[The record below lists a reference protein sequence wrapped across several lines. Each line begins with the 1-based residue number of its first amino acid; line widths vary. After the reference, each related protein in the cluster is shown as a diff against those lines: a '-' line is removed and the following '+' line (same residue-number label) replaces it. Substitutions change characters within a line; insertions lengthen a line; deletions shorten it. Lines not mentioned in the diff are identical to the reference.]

1 MPPTLYL
8 IDGHALAYRSYYA
21 LSAGNPDRW
30 KTATGEPTGGIYGF
44 ASVLLRLL
52 ENDKP
57 DYMAVAFDVGK
68 TFRHEMYPEYKGTR
82 AKMPDDLRPQIKRI
96 REMVDDFNL
105 PRIEMEGFEA
115 DDVLGSLA
123 RIASAQGLGVKIIT
137 GDRDL
142 LQLVDERV
150 IVNLPGRSMS
160 DARDYYPADVVK
172 KLGVRPDQVVD
183 MKALMGDSS
192 DNIPGVY
199 GIGTKTAQKLLA
211 QYETLDNIYAHLD
224 EIPGRFQNKLAT
236 DKKIAYLSRDLAR
249 IHTDLDVNLDL
260 EHARA
265 DQLDVASVTQLFRE
279 LEFYS
284 LIKRLNR
291 LTRTPVS
298 DAYSAVDG
306 QLSLFGE
313 VGAGKSYSAS
323 PLPTIATQV
332 VDTRK
337 SLSILKKKLEVAE
350 VIAFDTET
358 TSTDK
363 MQADLVGIS
372 LAVEIGEGFYI
383 PLGHKKGKQLPLDE
397 VLDALRPSL
406 TNPKIPKIGHNLK
419 YDYVMLYRYGLQVA
433 PLSFDTMIAEWLI
446 DPASRNLGLKKLAFA
461 RLGEQMTEIEMLI
474 GKGKNQ
480 ISMAEV
486 AIESAAPYAA
496 ADAETCL
503 QLYPLLKKDLVRSS
517 EMKLL
522 EEIEMPLISVLAE
535 MEMAGILLDLPFFE
549 EFSNE
554 LTTRLAEIE
563 KEVMA
568 LVGKPFN
575 LNSTQQLSDVLFVR
589 LGLQPPDRTRKTKS
603 GHYSTSASVLEGMR
617 GAHPVVDLI
626 LEQRELAKL
635 KSTYVDALPLAV
647 NPRTGRVHTSFNQT
661 GSVTGR
667 LASSNPN
674 LQNIPIRSDLGRRVR
689 KGFIAG
695 EGNLLLAIDYSQIE
709 LRIVAH
715 MAQDKTMLAAFN
727 SGQDIHATTAAGVF
741 SVPLEEV
748 TKDMR
753 RDAKAVNFGLIYG
766 MSAFGLTRS
775 TELTL
780 AEAEDFVAAY
790 FAKFPGVKRYLDG
803 IRHLA
808 ADQGYVETL
817 LGRRRY
823 FPALKNSGDRQRRNN
838 SERAA
843 INAPIQGTA
852 ADIMKIA
859 MLDVA
864 KAMRDAKLKGKVLL
878 QVHDEVVIECPKSE
892 LDVTIKVVQN
902 AMESAYSL
910 DIPLTTDAR
919 FGKRWGDL

>member
-8 IDGHALAYRSYYA
+8 IDGHALAYRSYFA
-21 LSAGNPDRW
+21 LSAGGPDRW
-30 KTATGEPTGGIYGF
+30 KTASGEPTAGIYGF

-82 AKMPDDLRPQIKRI
+82 AKMPDDLRPQIERI
-96 REMVDDFNL
+96 RQMVDIFNL
-105 PRIEMEGFEA
+105 PRLEMEGFEA
-115 DDVLGSLA
+115 DDVLGSVALQ
-123 RIASAQGLGVKIIT
+123 ASKEGLGVKIIT

-199 GIGTKTAQKLLA
+199 GIGTKTAQKLLGE
-211 QYETLDNIYAHLD
+211 YETLDNIYAHLD
-224 EIPGRFQNKLAT
+224 EIPKRFQTKLAT
-236 DKKIAYLSRDLAR
+236 DKEAAYLSRDLAR
-249 IHTDLDVNLDL
+249 IHTDLDISLDI
-260 EHARA
+260 EKARA
-265 DQLDVASVTQLFRE
+265 TELDVPAVTELFRE
-279 LEFYS
+279 LEFHS
-284 LIKRLNR
+284 LINRLNK
-291 LTRTPVS
+291 LTQTPLP
-298 DAYSAVDG
+298 DAGPAAGD
-306 QLSLFGE
+306 QLSLFGGK
-313 VGAGKSYSAS
+313 GAPTLSS
-323 PLPTIATQV
+323 PRQTVSIATQV
-332 VDTRK
+332 VDT
-337 SLSILKKKLEVAE
+337 SEALVALAKKLEAATM
-350 VIAFDTET
+350 IALDTET
-358 TSTDK
+358 TSTDE

-372 LAVEIGEGFYI
+372 VAVEVGEGFYI
-383 PLGHKKGKQLPLDE
+383 PTGHNNGKQLPLDE

-406 TNPKIPKIGHNLK
+406 INPDIQKIGHNLK
-419 YDYVMLYRYGLQVA
+419 YDVIMLARYGLQVA

-446 DPASRNLGLKKLAFA
+446 DPASRNLGLKKLAFM
-461 RLGEQMTEIEMLI
+461 RLGEQMTEIEVLI
-474 GKGKNQ
+474 GKGKSQ

-486 AIESAAPYAA
+486 AIEDAAPYAA
-496 ADAETCL
+496 ADAEICL
-503 QLYPLLKKDLVRSS
+503 QLYPLLQKDLVGANST
-517 EMKLL
+517 KLL
-522 EEIEMPLISVLAE
+522 DEIEMPLVDVLMK
-535 MEMAGILLDLPFFE
+535 MEMAGILLDIPFFE
-549 EFSNE
+549 EFSMQ
-554 LTTRLAEIE
+554 LGTRLAEIE
-563 KEVMA
+563 KEVVELA
-568 LVGKPFN
+568 GKAFN
-575 LNSTQQLSDVLFVR
+575 LNSTQQLSEVLFTR

-617 GAHPVVDLI
+617 GDHPVVDLI

-635 KSTYVDALPLAV
+635 KSTYVDALPAAL
-647 NPRTGRVHTSFNQT
+647 NPATGRVHTSFNQT

-674 LQNIPIRSDLGRRVR
+674 LQNIPIRSELGRRVR
-689 KGFIAG
+689 KGFIAAG
-695 EGNLLLAIDYSQIE
+695 GNVLLAIDYSQIE

-715 MAQDKTMLAAFN
+715 MAQDKTMIAAFN
-727 SGQDIHATTAAGVF
+727 SGQDIHATTAAGIYGVK
-741 SVPLEEV
+741 LEDV

-780 AEAEDFVAAY
+780 AEAEDFVASY
-790 FAKFPGVKRYLDG
+790 FEEFPGVKRYLDS
-803 IRHLA
+803 IRNVA

-823 FPALKNSGDRQRRNN
+823 FPALKNPVNKQLRNN
-838 SERAA
+838 AERAA

-859 MLDVA
+859 MLDVS
-864 KAMRDAKLKGKVLL
+864 KAIEGASLQAKVLL
-878 QVHDEVVIECPKSE
+878 QVHDEVVIECPENE
-892 LDVTIKVVQN
+892 LDVTIKVVTD

-910 DIPLTTDAR
+910 DIPLTTEAR
-919 FGKRWGDL
+919 SGLRWGDL

>member
-313 VGAGKSYSAS
+313 AGAGKSYSAS

-372 LAVEIGEGFYI
+372 LAVEIGEGFI
-383 PLGHKKGKQLPLDE
+383 SRSGIKK
-397 VLDALRPSL
+397 
-406 TNPKIPKIGHNLK
+406 
-419 YDYVMLYRYGLQVA
+419 
-433 PLSFDTMIAEWLI
+433 
-446 DPASRNLGLKKLAFA
+446 
-461 RLGEQMTEIEMLI
+461 
-474 GKGKNQ
+474 
-480 ISMAEV
+480 
-486 AIESAAPYAA
+486 ESN
-496 ADAETCL
+496 C
-503 QLYPLLKKDLVRSS
+503 RW
-517 EMKLL
+517 MK
-522 EEIEMPLISVLAE
+522 
-535 MEMAGILLDLPFFE
+535 F
-549 EFSNE
+549 
-554 LTTRLAEIE
+554 
-563 KEVMA
+563 
-568 LVGKPFN
+568 
-575 LNSTQQLSDVLFVR
+575 
-589 LGLQPPDRTRKTKS
+589 
-603 GHYSTSASVLEGMR
+603 
-617 GAHPVVDLI
+617 
-626 LEQRELAKL
+626 
-635 KSTYVDALPLAV
+635 
-647 NPRTGRVHTSFNQT
+647 
-661 GSVTGR
+661 
-667 LASSNPN
+667 
-674 LQNIPIRSDLGRRVR
+674 
-689 KGFIAG
+689 
-695 EGNLLLAIDYSQIE
+695 
-709 LRIVAH
+709 
-715 MAQDKTMLAAFN
+715 
-727 SGQDIHATTAAGVF
+727 
-741 SVPLEEV
+741 
-748 TKDMR
+748 
-753 RDAKAVNFGLIYG
+753 
-766 MSAFGLTRS
+766 
-775 TELTL
+775 
-780 AEAEDFVAAY
+780 
-790 FAKFPGVKRYLDG
+790 
-803 IRHLA
+803 
-808 ADQGYVETL
+808 
-817 LGRRRY
+817 
-823 FPALKNSGDRQRRNN
+823 
-838 SERAA
+838 
-843 INAPIQGTA
+843 
-852 ADIMKIA
+852 
-859 MLDVA
+859 
-864 KAMRDAKLKGKVLL
+864 
-878 QVHDEVVIECPKSE
+878 
-892 LDVTIKVVQN
+892 
-902 AMESAYSL
+902 
-910 DIPLTTDAR
+910 
-919 FGKRWGDL
+919 